1 MEPPSTPATIPAA
14 LTVAVR
20 TSDRGVVVRL
30 EGELDQDTAGPLRVA
45 LESAFECGS
54 GRLVIDC
61 GGLDFCD
68 SSGLNLLLHSRITAQ
83 DIGRKLTLAAPGPMV
98 SRMLEITG
106 AWAIFHIYPSVAEAL
121 AAQDG

>member
-1 MEPPSTPATIPAA
+1 MDPRSTPAA

-20 TSDRGVVVRL
+20 TSEQGVVVRP
-30 EGELDQDTAGPLRVA
+30 EGELDQDTAGLLGEA
-45 LESAFECGS
+45 LENAFDGGS

-68 SSGLNLLLHSRITAQ
+68 STGLNLLLHSRLTAR
-83 DIGRKLTLAAPGPMV
+83 DVGRKLMLADPGPMV

-106 AWAIFHIYPSVAEAL
+106 TRAIFHIYPSVAEAL
-121 AAQDG
+121 AVQDG